1 MNNSSDHKKN
11 LEQETVNQTETQ
23 QQMLPQ
29 EESFKDKF
37 TKLGADFENFK
48 RRVER
53 ERREW
58 MHVAE
63 SGILEDLLPIFDELD
78 RALELSEKE
87 ARGEAAHK
95 WLEGF
100 KLIQKNWK
108 KKLVDLNIKEIEAS
122 GEFNPEY
129 HEALMQVSD
138 AAQEPG
144 HIVQTF
150 AKGYTFKDKVI
161 RHAKVSVAK

>member
-1 MNNSSDHKKN
+1 MNNSSDDKKN
-11 LEQETVNQTETQ
+11 LEQETVNQTEIQ
-23 QQMLPQ
+23 HMSPQ

-48 RRVER
+48 RRVEK

-58 MHVAE
+58 MHIAE

-87 ARGEAAHK
+87 ALNETAHK

-108 KKLVDLNIKEIEAS
+108 KKLADLHVKEIEAI

-138 AAQEPG
+138 AAQEAG